1 MMALA
6 GGGGSERRSPVEIVA
21 TAATYVV
28 RTPAADI
35 SGLYAGRF
43 GRWTDGV
50 MAMRGDCAAFASHW
64 QAHNGRAL
72 TESGALWVGLGDS
85 TAQGLGAPRPEG
97 GYVGQGLAEL
107 RLPTGGPWR
116 VLNLAASRAPI
127 RALAPGQL

>member
-64 QAHNGRAL
+64 QAHNARAL
-72 TESGALWVGLGDS
+72 TESGPLWVVLGDS
-85 TAQGLGAPRPEG
+85 TAQGLGAPSPEG
-97 GYVGQGLAEL
+97 GYVGPVLAEL
-107 RLPTGGPWR
+107 RLRTGLPWR
-116 VLNLAASRAPI
+116 GLNLCASRG
-127 RALAPGQL
+127 LSPGVLPP